1 MDLRFSLAGL
11 VVGILVGVSGVG
23 GSAIL
28 APILILL
35 LGVKPSLAIAT
46 DLLYSVPTKV
56 LALALHQRQKN
67 VDWEIARRLLLGG
80 IPGAIVGLAIY
91 ATLLAHV
98 EIGALETGL
107 RHAIGLAILIALCAT
122 TVLWILRARSRAEI
136 APVRAKMHAAAVIA
150 VGALVGLLVALTSI
164 GSGSVTL
171 PLLVLAL
178 PGFALRRLIGSE
190 IAFAAFLI
198 PLAAVGHAA
207 FGEVDVAAVLALLL
221 GSIPGVWIGARLCA
235 VLDERWMRPV
245 IFGVLAFAG
254 SKLV

>member
-1 MDLRFSLAGL
+1 VDLRFSLAGL

-67 VDWEIARRLLLGG
+67 VDWGITRRLLLGG
-80 IPGAIVGLAIY
+80 IPGAIAGLAIY
-91 ATLLAHV
+91 ATLLARV
-98 EIGALETGL
+98 ENGPLQAGL
-107 RHAIGLAILIALCAT
+107 RHAIGFAILIALCAT
-122 TVLWILRARSRAEI
+122 TVLWILRARKRAEI
-136 APVRAKMHAAAVIA
+136 GPLQEKMHASAVIA

-178 PGFALRRLIGSE
+178 PAFALRRLIGSE

-198 PLAAVGHAA
+198 PLAALGHAS
-207 FGEVDVAAVLALLL
+207 FGEVDGGAVLALLL
-221 GSIPGVWIGARLCA
+221 GSIPGVWIGARLCV

-245 IFGVLAFAG
+245 IFGVLALAG
-254 SKLV
+254 SRLV

>member
-1 MDLRFSLAGL
+1 
-11 VVGILVGVSGVG
+11 
-23 GSAIL
+23 
-28 APILILL
+28 
-35 LGVKPSLAIAT
+35 
-46 DLLYSVPTKV
+46 
-56 LALALHQRQKN
+56 
-67 VDWEIARRLLLGG
+67 
-80 IPGAIVGLAIY
+80 
-91 ATLLAHV
+91 
-98 EIGALETGL
+98 
-107 RHAIGLAILIALCAT
+107 
-122 TVLWILRARSRAEI
+122 
-136 APVRAKMHAAAVIA
+136 MHAAAVIA

-198 PLAAVGHAA
+198 PLAAVGHAS
-207 FGEVDVAAVLALLL
+207 FGEVDVALLL